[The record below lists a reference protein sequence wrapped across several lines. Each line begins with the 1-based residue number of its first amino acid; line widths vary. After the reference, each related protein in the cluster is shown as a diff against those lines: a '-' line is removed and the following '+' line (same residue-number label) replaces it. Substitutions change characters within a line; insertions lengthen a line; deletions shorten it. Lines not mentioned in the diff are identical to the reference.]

1 MLQDLVTTQESTLG
15 RLEADCADARRESES
30 QEISLA
36 EAQRKLKEA
45 IEAKQ
50 RANELNQM
58 DLKNLKTNA
67 ERLAMERMQQA
78 QQLEREKEQL
88 NEQIQGQ

>member
-1 MLQDLVTTQESTLG
+1 MLQDLVTTQESTLE

-78 QQLEREKEQL
+78 QQLEREKE
-88 NEQIQGQ
+88 